1 MPPERHA
8 SQHAGPALPTTSQ
21 TNEATG
27 SLYRV
32 NWPPSRPLS
41 STHAATKAVMRL
53 RQARRGGCDAL
64 SVCGVR
70 LVQQLHELVRLTV
83 LDVNIVERAAC

>member
-1 MPPERHA
+1 
-8 SQHAGPALPTTSQ
+8 
-21 TNEATG
+21 
-27 SLYRV
+27 
-32 NWPPSRPLS
+32 
-41 STHAATKAVMRL
+41 MRL

-83 LDVNIVERAAC
+83 LDVNIVERAACSLTVTKQTRESPGTALNVTLC